1 MIKNGGKYFAIAG
14 VMGGLDSEIV
24 NDTTSIVLESAT
36 FNAYTV
42 RKTALSIGLRTEASA
57 RYEKSLD
64 PNLAMLAARRFI
76 KLLKDENKDLTFV
89 SNITDVYPQKQEE
102 NHIELKGYVPKEELK
117 ELLQEHLTIDITSWQ
132 DYYSNGFKV
141 AIKFD
146 GGKN

>member
-57 RYEKSLD
+57 RYEK
-64 PNLAMLAARRFI
+64 A
-76 KLLKDENKDLTFV
+76 
-89 SNITDVYPQKQEE
+89 
-102 NHIELKGYVPKEELK
+102 
-117 ELLQEHLTIDITSWQ
+117 
-132 DYYSNGFKV
+132 
-141 AIKFD
+141 
-146 GGKN
+146 